1 MTQEDSPFP
10 PIADYGFLSD
20 CHTGALLASDG
31 AIEWLCMP
39 HFDSPSVFAS
49 MLDRGAGRFR
59 VGPYGLYVP
68 AGRRYLPGTN
78 VIETT
83 WMTPQGWVRVLDALT
98 IGEWHDNEEG
108 SSHTR
113 PPTDYD
119 ADHVMVRVIECMQGQ
134 VQMEMVCEPMLDY
147 GATMAK
153 WSVVEDER
161 TGGGCTR
168 ARRER
173 RHRRRAG
180 RRSGCSPT
188 CAWGSRAT
196 ACTPA
201 TRCSE
206 GEKRFCAMSW
216 TEGLGGPR
224 TVEQAEAHLKRTTHF
239 WRTWLAEGT
248 YPDHPWRVHLERS
261 ALVLKGLTFM
271 PTGALVAAP
280 TTSLPETPGGSRN
293 WDYRYCWMRDA
304 TFTLWGLHALG
315 LDWEADDFVQYVADL
330 ERNEDGSLQIMYGI
344 KGDKQLQERTLDH
357 LKGYEN
363 ARPVRIGNGAYN
375 QRQNDVYGAVLDS
388 VYLHSKKRDH
398 IPERLWPVLID
409 QVRCAERVWREP
421 DQGIWEAR
429 GEPRHYVS
437 SKLMCW
443 VATDRGARL
452 AERRGEDEH
461 ASHFQE
467 LADEI
472 KAEIL
477 DKGVDKRGVFRQHY
491 DTDALDA
498 SNLLIPLVRFLPP
511 KDERVCATVQRDQ
524 RGADRE
530 RPGDALPH
538 RRDRRRAAR
547 RGGDVPDLL
556 LLAGV
561 GAGGERRVPRSG
573 AAVRTAADVRLADAA
588 VRGGAGGLIGAA
600 AGQLPAG
607 VHAPRADQRGH
618 ARDRRAAAA
627 AGIAPGAY
635 DPLGVAGGGVR
646 KTQSRGGRSRSVPGL
661 AGEQHARDL
670 AIEDDV
676 RLDRLHGAPAR
687 VLQQLRGGGERGELL
702 EVLDRREHQQDLAG
716 AMRLERAG
724 GRDTSRARRTPRRP
738 RAAPGREE
746 ARRGRSACRSGCAPA
761 PG

>member
-1 MTQEDSPFP
+1 VAQPESPFP

-31 AIEWLCMP
+31 SIEWLCLP
-39 HFDSPSVFAS
+39 HFDSPSVFAA

-78 VIETT
+78 AIETT
-83 WMTPQGWVRVLDALT
+83 WMTPQGWARVVDALT
-98 IGEWHDNEEG
+98 IGGWHDNEEG

-119 ADHVMVRVIECMQGQ
+119 ADHLLVRLIECMQGQ

-147 GATMAK
+147 GATMTR
-153 WSVVEDER
+153 WSAAEDER
-161 TGGGCTR
+161 TESGVPALDAGDGGDGGRTAFR
-168 ARRER
+168 LFSDMHMGIEGNRVHAR
-173 RHRRRAG
+173 H
-180 RRSGCSPT
+180 T
-188 CAWGSRAT
+188 L
-196 ACTPA
+196 
-201 TRCSE
+201 SE

-224 TVEQAEAHLKRTTHF
+224 TVEQAEAHLKRTRHF

-271 PTGALVAAP
+271 PTGALVAAA
-280 TTSLPETPGGSRN
+280 TTSLPETPRGERN

-344 KGDKQLQERTLDH
+344 KGEKDLRESELDH
-357 LKGYEN
+357 LKGYQG

-443 VATDRGARL
+443 VAMDRGARL

-461 ASHFQE
+461 AQHFQE

-477 DKGVDKRGVFRQHY
+477 DRGVDKRGVFRQHY

-498 SNLLIPLVRFLPP
+498 SNLLIGLVRFLPP
-511 KDERVCATVQRDQ
+511 KDERVCATVSAIKEELTENGLVLRYRTEETDDGQH
-524 RGADRE
+524 GEEGTFLICSFWLVSALAESGECRE
-530 RPGDALPH
+530 AEQLCERLLTYASPMQLYAEELEASSGRLLGNFPQAFTHLALIN
-538 RRDRRRAAR
+538 
-547 RGGDVPDLL
+547 
-556 LLAGV
+556 
-561 GAGGERRVPRSG
+561 
-573 AAVRTAADVRLADAA
+573 AVTHV
-588 VRGGAGGLIGAA
+588 
-600 AGQLPAG
+600 
-607 VHAPRADQRGH
+607 
-618 ARDRRAAAA
+618 
-627 AGIAPGAY
+627 
-635 DPLGVAGGGVR
+635 
-646 KTQSRGGRSRSVPGL
+646 
-661 AGEQHARDL
+661 
-670 AIEDDV
+670 IE
-676 RLDRLHGAPAR
+676 A
-687 VLQQLRGGGERGELL
+687 QQAQE
-702 EVLDRREHQQDLAG
+702 
-716 AMRLERAG
+716 
-724 GRDTSRARRTPRRP
+724 
-738 RAAPGREE
+738 
-746 ARRGRSACRSGCAPA
+746 
-761 PG
+761 